1 MLQSMRSQRVRHNLA
16 TEQEQVNSQMNQ
28 EPTLQSIAPEQ
39 SISQCGVQTAQEG
52 GFLSSGRVLV

>member
-16 TEQEQVNSQMNQ
+16 TEQQLNSQMIQ

-39 SISQCGVQTAQEG
+39 SISQCGVQTAQEH
-52 GFLSSGRVLV
+52 GFLSLGRVLV